1 MVLNQLIMAYD
12 KTKSRRLNGQTPQIK
27 SHNILSLFGPLIVA
41 TAMLK
46 EIGTGDNKQIFPTT
60 KTFGPV
66 TCLFWYQLVLILS
79 NGEPFSPLT
88 TCGYRELIFSPSLR

>member
-27 SHNILSLFGPLIVA
+27 SYNILSLFGPLIVA

-46 EIGTGDNKQIFPTT
+46 EIGTGDNKQILCSNN
-60 KTFGPV
+60 KNLWSGDMSV
-66 TCLFWYQLVLILS
+66 LVSIS
-79 NGEPFSPLT
+79 SD
-88 TCGYRELIFSPSLR
+88 II

>member
-46 EIGTGDNKQIFPTT
+46 EIGTGDNKQILCSHN
-60 KTFGPV
+60 KNLWSGDMSV
-66 TCLFWYQLVLILS
+66 LVSIS
-79 NGEPFSPLT
+79 SD
-88 TCGYRELIFSPSLR
+88 II

>member
-46 EIGTGDNKQIFPTT
+46 EIGTGDNKQILCSNN
-60 KTFGPV
+60 KNLWSADMSV
-66 TCLFWYQLVLILS
+66 LVSIS
-79 NGEPFSPLT
+79 SD
-88 TCGYRELIFSPSLR
+88 II

>member
-46 EIGTGDNKQIFPTT
+46 EIGTGDNVPTT

-79 NGEPFSPLT
+79 NGEPFFPLT
-88 TCGYRELIFSPSLR
+88 TCGYRELTFSPSLR

>member
-46 EIGTGDNKQIFPTT
+46 EIGTGNNKQILCSNN
-60 KTFGPV
+60 KNLWSGDMSV
-66 TCLFWYQLVLILS
+66 LVSIS
-79 NGEPFSPLT
+79 SD
-88 TCGYRELIFSPSLR
+88 II

>member
-46 EIGTGDNKQIFPTT
+46 EIGIGDNKQILCSNN
-60 KTFGPV
+60 KNLWSGDMSV
-66 TCLFWYQLVLILS
+66 LVSIS
-79 NGEPFSPLT
+79 SD
-88 TCGYRELIFSPSLR
+88 II

>member
-12 KTKSRRLNGQTPQIK
+12 KTKSRQTPQIK

-46 EIGTGDNKQIFPTT
+46 EIGTGDNKQILCSNN
-60 KTFGPV
+60 KNLWSGDMSV
-66 TCLFWYQLVLILS
+66 LVSIS
-79 NGEPFSPLT
+79 SD
-88 TCGYRELIFSPSLR
+88 II

>member
-1 MVLNQLIMAYD
+1 MACD

-46 EIGTGDNKQIFPTT
+46 EIGTADNKQILCSNN
-60 KTFGPV
+60 KTFWSGDMS
-66 TCLFWYQLVLILS
+66 VLIS
-79 NGEPFSPLT
+79 ISF
-88 TCGYRELIFSPSLR
+88 